1 MNYIDVLFIV
11 NLIFI
16 SIYNITLY
24 KDIRNNYGEAINNL
38 VLFVVVSVTFF
49 IETVFLIILFKL
61 IYALIG
67 NF

>member
-49 IETVFLIILFKL
+49 IETVFLIIIFKL
-61 IYALIG
+61 IYYQK
-67 NF
+67 

>member
-1 MNYIDVLFIV
+1 MNYLDVLFIV
-11 NLIFI
+11 NLILI
-16 SIYNITLY
+16 AIYNITLY

-49 IETVFLIILFKL
+49 IEIVFLIILFKL
-61 IYALIG
+61 VYALIG

>member
-49 IETVFLIILFKL
+49 IETVFLIIIFKL

>member
-1 MNYIDVLFIV
+1 MNYLDVLFIV
-11 NLIFI
+11 NLILI
-16 SIYNITLY
+16 AIYNITLY

-49 IETVFLIILFKL
+49 IEIVFLMILFKL
-61 IYALIG
+61 VYALIG

>member
-1 MNYIDVLFIV
+1 MNYLDTLFIV
-11 NLIFI
+11 NLILI
-16 SIYNITLY
+16 AIYNTKLY
-24 KDIRNNYGEAINNL
+24 KDIRNNYGEAINNS

-49 IETVFLIILFKL
+49 IEIVFLIILFKL

>member
-1 MNYIDVLFIV
+1 MNYLDVLFIV
-11 NLIFI
+11 NLILI
-16 SIYNITLY
+16 AIYNITLY

-49 IETVFLIILFKL
+49 IEIVFLIILFKL